1 MENINEFTCNFCNK
15 QFKNKSAVN
24 HHIKTAKYC
33 LAIQNKEIIIEE
45 YKCEYCK
52 CILKNKR
59 TLQSHILTCKEKSI
73 YDANVKLTI
82 NHKKEVDMLTENHI
96 IEIQTIKEKYLE
108 EINEQKIYIASLEAK
123 IEIYEKDHDIIS
135 DIAKQT
141 KITNTNNIINNL
153 SVYDIDKITENFSN
167 KLEFITKEDI
177 INGQKGIANIL
188 APCLFDSNGNKMITC
203 TDKSRL
209 MFTKIDEK
217 NNKIKDCELKNLAS
231 VIKPLAL
238 KQADKIVEEHNK
250 LREQIYNIDMLKTQ
264 NEEYK
269 TYIKNFEE
277 IINGYKK
284 SKTHDKLISH
294 YQNKINEYSD
304 IINTN
309 NKIIL
314 DNNQS
319 EDISAEEIDDQNEKL
334 LDGHTEIQYLDK
346 ETSKFARQMSK
357 II

>member
-1 MENINEFTCNFCNK
+1 MQEEFRCEFCNTN
-15 QFKNKSAVN
+15 FKYKSTLKN
-24 HHIKTAKYC
+24 HIKTAKFC
-33 LAIQNKEIIIEE
+33 LNIQNKVNTKYIEFI
-45 YKCEYCK
+45 CEYCNTDFK
-52 CILKNKR
+52 AKR
-59 TLQSHILTCKEKSI
+59 NLHSHLSICKEKLI
-73 YDANVKLTI
+73 FDNKTEVENKYLEEIKL
-82 NHKKEVDMLTENHI
+82 
-96 IEIQTIKEKYLE
+96 IKEKYLDEIQTMKEKHLE

-123 IEIYEKDHDIIS
+123 LEIYEKDHDVIS

-250 LREQIYNIDMLKTQ
+250 LREQIYNIDALKTQ

-277 IINGYKK
+277 IINGYKE

-294 YQNKINEYSD
+294 YKNKINEYSD
-304 IINTN
+304 IINRN

-314 DNNQS
+314 ENNQS
-319 EDISAEEIDDQNEKL
+319 EDISTEEIDDQNEKL
-334 LDGHTEIQYLDK
+334 LDGHIEIQYLDK